1 MKEQI
6 ERHPIGRFGAFG
18 CIILALAGS
27 LTTLRAQAVDWASV
41 ENVFGRKGTVQGA
54 VTKITFPRS
63 DLHVKA
69 GNVSLDPA
77 LAFTSWLAFS
87 SMGDSAMVMGD
98 LVLLESEIAPV
109 EKSLLENGLKISAIH
124 NHILGEEPKI
134 MYMHVGGVGDAVK
147 LAEGMKAVLAQTG
160 TPVAAPPPTA
170 PQTAPD
176 WSDVEKAMGR
186 AGKHNGNVIQF
197 GVPRAE
203 KITEQGME
211 IPPFMGMAT
220 AINMQRIDEKNAAT
234 TGDFVLLAAEV
245 EPVTHALI
253 GSGFTVTAIHS
264 HMLFESPRLIFLHF
278 WRVGPAIEL
287 AQGLKNALE
296 KTNSIR

>member
-1 MKEQI
+1 MKKQI
-6 ERHPIGRFGAFG
+6 ERHPIRRFGAFG

-27 LTTLRAQAVDWASV
+27 LTTLRAQAVDWSGV
-41 ENVFGRKGTVQGA
+41 ENVLGRKGTVQGA

-77 LAFTSWLAFS
+77 LALTSWLAFS
-87 SMGDSAMVMGD
+87 PMGESAMVMGD

-147 LAEGMKAVLAQTG
+147 LAEGMKAVFAQTG
-160 TPVAAPPPTA
+160 TPVA
-170 PQTAPD
+170 QTTPAASPSAPD

-203 KITEQGME
+203 KISEQGME

-220 AINMQRIDEKNAAT
+220 VINMQKIDEKNAAT